1 MKANS
6 VLSLGGV
13 CSIILGVITG
23 LAGLTYL
30 ILPDAQKLGMKAVDL
45 LPSFA
50 ANSTLLTL
58 QSLELALAGVFGLA
72 VVPAVAQ
79 LIDPV
84 NEGWSHWVSSLAYLG
99 FGVSAVSNMIVVARL
114 PGIAAAFVAGDAA
127 TKAALAPV
135 WRSTLDWQGMWQYG
149 AGGVWILVAS
159 LLLLRGN
166 RLPKPLNYAGV
177 VAAVFTLLI
186 PIAFILKIPALFI
199 IVASIGGIVATIWY
213 IWLGLALRK
222 QKAA

>member
-1 MKANS
+1 MKGDS

-13 CSIILGVITG
+13 CSIILGVISG
-23 LAGLTYL
+23 LTGLTYL
-30 ILPDAQKLGMKAVDL
+30 LLPAEQKLGMKAVDL

-50 ANSTLLTL
+50 ANSTLLTV
-58 QSLELALAGVFGLA
+58 QSLELALAGIFGLA

-84 NEGWSHWVSSLAYLG
+84 NEGWSRWISSLAYLG
-99 FGVSAVSNMIVVARL
+99 FGVSAVSNLIVVARL

-135 WRSTLDWQGMWQYG
+135 WRSTLDWQGIWQYG
-149 AGGVWILVAS
+149 AVGVWILVAS

-166 RLPKPLNYAGV
+166 KLSKPLNYLGV
-177 VAAVFTLLI
+177 VAAIVTLLI
-186 PIAFILKIPALFI
+186 PLVFILKVPALI
-199 IVASIGGIVATIWY
+199 AIVAIVGGVIGVVWY
-213 IWLGLALRK
+213 IWLGLQLRK
-222 QKAA
+222 QPA